1 MHFCPKCGLVCVS
14 KREKSKTFLVC
25 RKCGHK
31 IKDYKPIEIK
41 EEIKKDPLD
50 EVVIIEE
57 KREALP
63 KIRLICPKCS
73 NKEAVWWMQ
82 QTRSTDEPPTLFFRC
97 TKCKHSWREY

>member
-1 MHFCPKCGLVCVS
+1 MEHNEYVMD
-14 KREKSKTFLVC
+14 
-25 RKCGHK
+25 H
-31 IKDYKPIEIK
+31 INEIS
-41 EEIKKDPLD
+41 ELLHLEYGTPDHSNKKDPLD

-63 KIRLICPKCS
+63 KIRIICPKCG